1 MDGNAIVFTNGKL
14 QDNAAKT
21 THGLIRGSERYKVVA
36 VIDHVHVGKD
46 AGELLD
52 GQNRGIPIFS
62 SVQDFINK
70 SNERANH
77 FIIGI
82 ANAGGKLDPTWMPEI
97 ETSLKAGMSIVNG
110 MHEFLSEKAEVTA
123 LAQAHKAQIIDVRKP
138 KARGEQKFWSA
149 EIYKVK
155 CPIVPVIGTD
165 CAVGKRTTARFL
177 MEALQ
182 EKGVKAPMVYTGQT
196 GWMQGNS
203 HGFVFDSTLNDFVSG
218 ELEHAI
224 VSCYRE
230 TNPDIIL
237 VEGQSALRNPS
248 GPCGSEMLISGNA
261 AGVIL
266 VHPEG
271 RTYYKGWDF
280 TGKKIQPVENEV
292 ELIRMYGV
300 ETLGLALNT
309 KLVNLEEAKAAKA
322 RYEKS
327 MGIPVS
333 LPVEEGVENLLPPL
347 MKLIRK

>member
-21 THGLIRGSERYKVVA
+21 THGLIRGSARYKVVG
-36 VIDHVHVGKD
+36 VIDPVHVGKD

-52 GQNRGIPIFS
+52 GVHRNMPIYS
-62 SVQDFINK
+62 TVSDFLNQSGEK
-70 SNERANH
+70 ADY

-97 ETSLKAGMSIVNG
+97 ETSLQAGMSIVNG
-110 MHEFLSEKAEVTA
+110 MHEFLSEKSDVASLAENHNA
-123 LAQAHKAQIIDVRKP
+123 GLIDVRKP
-138 KARGEQKFWSA
+138 KARGDQKFWSA
-149 EIYKVK
+149 EIYDVK
-155 CPIVPVIGTD
+155 CPIIPVIGTD

-177 MEALQ
+177 MEALA

-196 GWMQGNS
+196 GWMQGND

-224 VSCYRE
+224 VSCYKE
-230 TNPDIIL
+230 AKPDMIL

-248 GPCGSEMLISGNA
+248 GPCGAEMLISGNA
-261 AGVIL
+261 SGVIL

-280 TGKKIQPVENEV
+280 TGKKIHSIESEI

-300 ETLGLALNT
+300 ETLGVALNT

-322 RYEKS
+322 RYEDS
-327 MGIPVS
+327 LGIPVS
-333 LPVEEGVENLLPPL
+333 LPVEEGVEELLAPLMNLL
-347 MKLIRK
+347 K

>member
-21 THGLIRGSERYKVVA
+21 THGLIRGSARYKVVG
-36 VIDHVHVGKD
+36 VIDPVHVGKD

-52 GQNRGIPIFS
+52 GVHRNIPIYP
-62 SVQDFINK
+62 SVSDFLNQSEEK
-70 SNERANH
+70 ADY

-82 ANAGGKLDPTWMPEI
+82 ANAGGKLDPHWMPEI
-97 ETSLKAGMSIVNG
+97 ERSLQAGMSIVNG
-110 MHEFLSEKAEVTA
+110 MHEFLSEKSEVA
-123 LAQAHKAQIIDVRKP
+123 SLAQSHNASLIDVRKP
-138 KARGEQKFWSA
+138 KVRGDQKFWSA
-149 EIYKVK
+149 EIYEVK
-155 CPIVPVIGTD
+155 CPIIPVIGTD

-177 MEALQ
+177 MEALE
-182 EKGVKAPMVYTGQT
+182 EKGIKAPMVYTGQT
-196 GWMQGNS
+196 GWMQGND

-230 TNPDIIL
+230 SKPDMIL

-261 AGVIL
+261 SGVIL

-280 TGKKIQPVENEV
+280 TGKKIHSIESEI

-300 ETLGLALNT
+300 ETLGVALNT
-309 KLVNLEEAKAAKA
+309 KLVNLEEAKAAQA
-322 RYEKS
+322 RYTES
-327 MGIPVS
+327 LGIPVA
-333 LPVEEGVENLLPPL
+333 LPVEEGVEELLAPL
-347 MKLIRK
+347 MALLK